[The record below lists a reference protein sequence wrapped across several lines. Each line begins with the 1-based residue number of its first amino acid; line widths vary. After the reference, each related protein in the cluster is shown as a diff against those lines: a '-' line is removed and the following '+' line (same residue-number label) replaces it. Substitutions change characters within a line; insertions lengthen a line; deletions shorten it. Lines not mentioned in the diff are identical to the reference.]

1 MYHVP
6 SKSSNSVRCVGPENQ
21 RCSQRHGFFAVCDVD
36 LFVNNGAENIGCSL
50 DRDRCQCD
58 AYYYYYYYYYQVSD
72 WSPTE
77 SQQPFPT
84 THTYHLFSQQ
94 TQKSSI
100 YRPFL
105 SKSTRSITCHVNLL
119 KSNSDSAMFPYL
131 VFCHLPNFAGF
142 RKCFPD
148 IQYIHL
154 ETKLLPEPY
163 CGPWKLSHRL
173 IRTRVSIKLDQ
184 ATTQLG
190 DLPID
195 CVFEMSWMTFLCE
208 VICDMTQ
215 YSWMLR
221 YMFDTSTH
229 FSAVKS
235 STCSGSARSFHG
247 RACCEE
253 RSKDLWGINHRF
265 QKAGRTSTSFK
276 TFFSDLYDELCRD
289 DFREV
294 KLPLWKR
301 TFGVDRTLDRRSFF
315 TTKHGSVVL
324 L

>member
-1 MYHVP
+1 MNDSNAQLPFELVEIIISEFWHSEHASDDRIAFMTACPLINSLWKEIYANITSRDIYVP
-6 SKSSNSVRCVGPENQ
+6 TVPYLFYL
-21 RCSQRHGFFAVCDVD
+21 CSIIH
-36 LFVNNGAENIGCSL
+36 S
-50 DRDRCQCD
+50 
-58 AYYYYYYYYYQVSD
+58 
-72 WSPTE
+72 
-77 SQQPFPT
+77 
-84 THTYHLFSQQ
+84 
-94 TQKSSI
+94 QKSSI

-163 CGPWKLSHRL
+163 CGPRKLSHRL

-195 CVFEMSWMTFLCE
+195 WCVTVNDPPDIDEVHPSVFEMSWMTFLCE

-247 RACCEE
+247 RTCCEE

-276 TFFSDLYDELCRD
+276 TFFSGLYDELCRD

-301 TFGVDRTLDRRSFF
+301 TFGVDRSLDRRSFS